1 MELTSVASQAL
12 PRTVNPTAGGQ
23 SRRDQGGQEGQ
34 RPLTEQ
40 KAAQSNAASESPQR
54 TERAMDHHKDAV
66 DSGRTREERQ
76 EADPFA
82 PQNADA
88 EKTRSEAT
96 EKAAGPHRPHA
107 RHAGPG

>member
-1 MELTSVASQAL
+1 
-12 PRTVNPTAGGQ
+12 
-23 SRRDQGGQEGQ
+23 
-34 RPLTEQ
+34 
-40 KAAQSNAASESPQR
+40 
-54 TERAMDHHKDAV
+54 MDHHKDAV

-107 RHAGPG
+107 RHAGHAPGTLAHRAERSYLAQVPTEQGRIIDEMV